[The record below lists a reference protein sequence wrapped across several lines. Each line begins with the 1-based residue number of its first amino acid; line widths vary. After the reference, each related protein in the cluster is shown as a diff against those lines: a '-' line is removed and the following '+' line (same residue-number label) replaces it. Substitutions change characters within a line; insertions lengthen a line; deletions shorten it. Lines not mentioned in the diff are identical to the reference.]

1 MCVLGCECMDN
12 KGVLVCVGVGGC
24 VRVRIYGKYG
34 CVSVCGCQLVSERL
48 TVGERERKKERVR

>member
-12 KGVLVCVGVGGC
+12 KGVLVCVC
-24 VRVRIYGKYG
+24 V
-34 CVSVCGCQLVSERL
+34 CLCQLVSERL